1 MSGHRA
7 LTDNYLADTTV
18 EDPGDAGTISID
30 RNPAIVELVS
40 TEAGGET
47 RTLADPRA
55 SGRVLPRDMKT
66 DGGDIVVTA
75 STAYD
80 ENGST
85 TITFAN
91 TGEFV
96 KFVSIP
102 DPASSGDYVWR
113 VTSYDGAT
121 GPTINLAN
129 IVVDGFRNTNVVLQ
143 VLAAAEDLTA
153 TTENLVWYATTTQ
166 AGNITL
172 PQATAANA
180 GMVIKIIAGAT
191 WSTTAF
197 KLGFASGGSTVM
209 VGTLRVSALD
219 AVLTTS
225 FAVTASAKNLVIDA
239 DEVST
244 AGGAQGSTYTFT
256 YLAANLVHVTADAY
270 ITTGTVA
277 TTAASSVTGGI

>member
-18 EDPGDAGTISID
+18 EDPGNAGTITID
-30 RNPAIVELVS
+30 RNPAVVELVS
-40 TEAGGET
+40 ADSET

-55 SGRVLPRDMKT
+55 SGRVLTLVMKT
-66 DGGDIVVTA
+66 DVGDIVVTA

-121 GPTINLAN
+121 GPTINLAT
-129 IVVDGFRNTNVVLQ
+129 VDVDTLSIGG
-143 VLAAAEDLTA
+143 TA
-153 TTENLVWYATTTQ
+153 VT
-166 AGNITL
+166 
-172 PQATAANA
+172 ATAAEINLACDESANIEIVTTTNVLTAAESGKTLILNSATAFVTTLPAKAA
-180 GMVIKIIAGAT
+180 GLRFTFIVGAT
-191 WSTTAF
+191 PNTSGNSTIVPN
-197 KLGFASGGSTVM
+197 ASNDNTIFGEYIVAGLTVPAITEGSINLIASTCSIGDIIHLFCD
-209 VGTLRVSALD
+209 GTYWYVSGM
-219 AVLTTS
+219 
-225 FAVTASAKNLVIDA
+225 A
-239 DEVST
+239 DVS
-244 AGGAQGSTYTFT
+244 GSVTFT
-256 YLAANLVHVTADAY
+256 T
-270 ITTGTVA
+270 
-277 TTAASSVTGGI
+277 